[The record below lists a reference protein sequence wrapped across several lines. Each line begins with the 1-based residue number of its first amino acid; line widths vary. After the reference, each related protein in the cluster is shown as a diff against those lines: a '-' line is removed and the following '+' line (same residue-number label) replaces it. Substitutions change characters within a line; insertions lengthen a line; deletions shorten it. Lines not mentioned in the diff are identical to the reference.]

1 MVKLAILAA
10 VICIVFALVGKGCDM
25 ITGGGHHGDEAAP
38 AGGVAASAD
47 YGSEVS
53 PGEREAAEYLRL
65 IKSGEMTFAQ
75 VEEIS
80 RWVDDNSDR
89 DDEIK
94 DYAVIKGAIS
104 EYAKCRDLLLE
115 INSDADF
122 AELATEIKR
131 LVPRIRSDGAYAD
144 LLVKLRVK
152 MQRFVIRGGRLLD
165 KEGMERNLY
174 EFAES
179 HPDGIESFAELKYKN
194 S

>member
-1 MVKLAILAA
+1 MKLVKLAILAA

-25 ITGGGHHGDEAAP
+25 ITGGGHHGDEA
-38 AGGVAASAD
+38 GGIASSAD
-47 YGSEVS
+47 YGNAEGEELP
-53 PGEREAAEYLRL
+53 PGDREAAEYLRL
-65 IKSGEMTFAQ
+65 IKSGEMSFVQ
-75 VEEIS
+75 VDEIDG
-80 RWVDDNSDR
+80 WLAENSDR
-89 DDEIK
+89 KDEIK
-94 DYAVIKGAIS
+94 DYSVIKGAIA
-104 EYAKCRDLLLE
+104 EYAKCRNILLE

-152 MQRFVIRGGRLLD
+152 MQRFVISGGQLLD

-179 HPDGIESFAELKYKN
+179 HPDGIKSFAELK
-194 S
+194 

>member
-1 MVKLAILAA
+1 MKLVKLAILAA
-10 VICIVFALVGKGCDM
+10 VICIVFALLGKGC
-25 ITGGGHHGDEAAP
+25 
-38 AGGVAASAD
+38 
-47 YGSEVS
+47 
-53 PGEREAAEYLRL
+53 LRL

-94 DYAVIKGAIS
+94 DYAVIKGAIA
-104 EYAKCRDLLLE
+104 EYAKCRNILLE

-152 MQRFVIRGGRLLD
+152 MQRFVISGGRLLD

-179 HPDGIESFAELKYKN
+179 HPDGIESFAELK
-194 S
+194 

>member
-1 MVKLAILAA
+1 MKLVKLAILAA

-25 ITGGGHHGDEAAP
+25 ITGGGHHGDEA
-38 AGGVAASAD
+38 GGI
-47 YGSEVS
+47 
-53 PGEREAAEYLRL
+53 AEYLRL
-65 IKSGEMTFAQ
+65 IKSGEMSFVQ
-75 VEEIS
+75 VDEIDG
-80 RWVDDNSDR
+80 WLAENSDR
-89 DDEIK
+89 KDEIK

-115 INSDADF
+115 INSYADF

-152 MQRFVIRGGRLLD
+152 MQRFVISGGRLLD

-174 EFAES
+174 ECAES

>member
-1 MVKLAILAA
+1 MKLVKLAILAA

-25 ITGGGHHGDEAAP
+25 ITGGGHHGDEA
-38 AGGVAASAD
+38 GGIAASAD
-47 YGSEVS
+47 YGGEVS

-152 MQRFVIRGGRLLD
+152 MQRFVISGGQLLD

-179 HPDGIESFAELKYKN
+179 HPDGIKSFAELK
-194 S
+194 

>member
-1 MVKLAILAA
+1 MKLVKLAILAA

-94 DYAVIKGAIS
+94 DYAVIAGAIS
-104 EYAKCRDLLLE
+104 EYAKCRDLLLK
-115 INSDADF
+115 IDCDADF
-122 AELATEIKR
+122 EELAAELRR

-144 LLVKLRVK
+144 MLVKLRIK
-152 MQRFVIRGGRLLD
+152 MQHFVISGGRLLD

-174 EFAES
+174 EFAEN
-179 HPDGIESFAELKYKN
+179 HPGGIESFAELK
-194 S
+194 

>member
-25 ITGGGHHGDEAAP
+25 ITGGGHHGDEA
-38 AGGVAASAD
+38 GGIAASAD
-47 YGSEVS
+47 YGGEVS

-152 MQRFVIRGGRLLD
+152 MQRFVISGGRLLD

>member
-25 ITGGGHHGDEAAP
+25 ITGGGHHGDEA
-38 AGGVAASAD
+38 GGIASSAD
-47 YGSEVS
+47 LQGEELP
-53 PGEREAAEYLRL
+53 PGDRKAAEYLRL
-65 IKSGEMTFAQ
+65 IKSGEMSFAQ
-75 VEEIS
+75 VDEIDG
-80 RWVDDNSDR
+80 WLAENSDR
-89 DDEIK
+89 KDEIK
-94 DYAVIKGAIS
+94 DYSVIKGAIA
-104 EYAKCRDLLLE
+104 EYAKCRDILLE
-115 INSDADF
+115 LNSDADF

-152 MQRFVIRGGRLLD
+152 MQRFVISGGQLLD

-179 HPDGIESFAELKYKN
+179 HPDGIKSFAELK
-194 S
+194 